1 MWQIKILSKLELIN
15 FCSLNVIIHSKD
27 KKARRTSITVG
38 CIIGFVALMIMS
50 YVGGLSYGFITL
62 GAEEIVPAY
71 IVFLS
76 SLFTLLFCAFKAG
89 KIIFKDSCY
98 DILSSMP
105 IKKSALVIS
114 RFIRLYVEGLVVAC
128 LIMVP
133 GIAVY
138 TCLVKP
144 GILAVILGILS
155 VIFVPIIPV
164 ALSVLLGVIITGIS
178 SRMKNK
184 TLFESLCV
192 VLIIVVMLGCGALIP
207 TGENMSFDMEAM
219 EGMAN
224 ELLGVIYKIYP
235 PAAWF
240 AGAFGVGSSI
250 AFLIGIIAS
259 ATLLGVVVLL
269 TVSNFESINRRLHTS
284 IAKHD
289 YKLGKLEKKSMMKAI
304 IYREAKGYFSSGT
317 YVMNTI
323 IGPIMAVVFTI
334 GLLFL
339 DLESIFKNF
348 PIDINVN
355 GVIPVL
361 FAGILTISCP
371 VAVSVSMEGR
381 EFWII
386 KTLPVM
392 DKDILKGKLMFSGIL
407 LAPFFIVGELIMIIA
422 LKPSIS
428 NLVWMIVMPIAI
440 VFCTLVMGLWIN
452 LKFPK
457 LQWNSDVEVI
467 KQSVAAF
474 LGGFVG
480 VLLALFSLIPV
491 LIVPA
496 DFYNIAACGV
506 CIILFIVAI
515 IINSRNNKFDLM
527 FL

>member
-1 MWQIKILSKLELIN
+1 MWQIKILSKLELVN
-15 FCSLNVIIHSKD
+15 FCNFNVIVHSKD
-27 KKARRTSITVG
+27 KKAKRTSITVG
-38 CIIGFVALMIMS
+38 FIIGFVALMIMS

-128 LIMVP
+128 VIMLP

-138 TCLVKP
+138 TFMVKP
-144 GILAVILGILS
+144 GILAVILGIIS

-178 SRMKNK
+178 SRTKNK
-184 TLFESLCV
+184 ALFESLCV
-192 VLIIVVMLGCGALIP
+192 VLIIVVMLGGGVLMPA
-207 TGENMSFDMEAM
+207 GENMSFDMQAM

-224 ELLGVIYKIYP
+224 ELLGMINKIYP
-235 PAAWF
+235 PTAWF
-240 AGAFGVGSSI
+240 AGAYGVGSSTG
-250 AFLIGIIAS
+250 FLIGIIAS
-259 ATLLGVVVLL
+259 AALLGIVVLL
-269 TVSNFESINRRLHTS
+269 TVTNFENINRRLHTS

-323 IGPIMAVVFTI
+323 IGSVMAVVFSI
-334 GLLFL
+334 SLFFI
-339 DLESIFKNF
+339 DLESVFKNF

-355 GVIPVL
+355 AVFPML
-361 FAGILTISCP
+361 FAGILTISNP
-371 VAVSVSMEGR
+371 IAVSVSMEGK

-386 KTLPVM
+386 KSLPVM
-392 DKDILKGKLMFSGIL
+392 DRDILKGKVMFSAL
-407 LAPFFIVGELIMIIA
+407 LLSPFFVVGEIIMIIA

-428 NLVWMIVMPIAI
+428 YLPWMIAMPMAIIA
-440 VFCTLVMGLWIN
+440 CTLVMGLAIN

-457 LQWNSDVEVI
+457 LKWSSDVEVI
-467 KQSVAAF
+467 KQSAAAF
-474 LGGFVG
+474 IGGFVG
-480 VLLALFSLIPV
+480 VLLALISMILV
-491 LIVPA
+491 LIVPM
-496 DFYNIAACGV
+496 DYYNIAACGV
-506 CIILFIVAI
+506 CIILFIVTI
-515 IINSRNNKFDLM
+515 VINSKNNKFDLKI
-527 FL
+527 L